1 MKILVD
7 AYGGDNAPLSV
18 VEGVIEAVTA
28 NENIEVALVG
38 NQKELETLV
47 KAKYQGNKIS
57 IINATDKIENE
68 DVPTVAI
75 RTKKDSSMVVALRT
89 LRDNKDEYAGVVSA
103 GSTGALLFGAIT
115 ICRRIK
121 GISRPC
127 LAPIWPTVSESKM
140 VVVDSG
146 ANADCKPINLQ
157 HFALMGSAFMTA
169 MFDVKYPRIGILSNG
184 AEEGKGNELTKETYE
199 LLSGMKNINFIGNAE
214 ARDILFNG
222 FDVVV
227 CDGFTGNIALKSVEG
242 CAIAVMKML
251 KDAINKSGIL
261 TKIGALM
268 MKPALRVLKRKM
280 DVNEQG
286 GGTLLGVDGI
296 VVKAHGASSAKSFA
310 KCVEQV
316 AKLAENKIVENIK
329 NSLQDLIGDEND

>member
-1 MKILVD
+1 MKVLVD
-7 AYGGDNAPLSV
+7 AYGGDNAPLEV
-18 VEGVIEAVTA
+18 VEGVIEAVI
-28 NENIEVALVG
+28 NNDNIEVALVG
-38 NQKELETLV
+38 NQNELESLV
-47 KAKYQGNKIS
+47 KARYQGNKIS
-57 IINATDKIENE
+57 IINATEKINNE
-68 DVPTVAI
+68 DVPTVAV

-89 LRDNKDEYAGVVSA
+89 LRDNRSEYAGVVSA

-115 ICRRIK
+115 ICKRIK

-127 LAPIWPTVSESKM
+127 LAPIWPTVSDKKM

-146 ANADCKPINLQ
+146 ANANCKPINLQ

-169 MFDVKYPRIGILSNG
+169 MFDIKNPRIGLLSNG
-184 AEEGKGNELTKETYE
+184 SEEGKGNELTKESFE
-199 LLSGMKNINFIGNAE
+199 LLSNMENINFIGNAE
-214 ARDILFNG
+214 ARDVLFNG

-227 CDGFTGNIALKSVEG
+227 CDGFAGNVALKSVEG

-251 KDAINKSGIL
+251 KDAINNSGLL

-286 GGTLLGVDGI
+286 GGTFLGVDGI
-296 VVKAHGASSAKSFA
+296 VVKAHGSSSRKSFA
-310 KCVEQV
+310 KCIEQV
-316 AKLAENKIVENIK
+316 AKLADNKIVDIIK
-329 NSLQDLIGDEND
+329 DSLHSTIGDENE